1 MTAQRTIDAT
11 YFEQPEPQ
19 IGPVLRPK
27 EASAYVGLAV
37 ATLAQRRCDGL
48 PPRFVRLTRK
58 SIGYLKSDLDS
69 YLQTALCQSTADRPR
84 TMAA

>member
-1 MTAQRTIDAT
+1 MTAQRTIEAT

-19 IGPVLRPK
+19 LGPVLRPK
-27 EASAYVGLAV
+27 EAADYLGLAV
-37 ATLAQRRCDGL
+37 ATLSQRRCDGL

-69 YLQTALCQSTADRPR
+69 YLLTALCHSTADRPR
-84 TMAA
+84 TMVA